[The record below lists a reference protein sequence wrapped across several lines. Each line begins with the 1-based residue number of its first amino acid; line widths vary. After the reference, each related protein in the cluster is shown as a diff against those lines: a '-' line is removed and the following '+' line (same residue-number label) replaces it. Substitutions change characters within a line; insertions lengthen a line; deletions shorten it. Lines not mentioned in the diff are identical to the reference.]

1 MDTAQ
6 GGRAGRRMRAAAG
19 GWLAR
24 ANAERLRRLTRLSAW
39 IVRLLA
45 WREPAHQ
52 WLTTLRTLPER
63 SRAAFRLA
71 YYVAPHALL
80 RPARPALALSPTV
93 RLIVNPASGGVH
105 GGVDLALLRQT
116 AVWLGEHG
124 MPAEVC
130 LTSGPGDA
138 TRLASEAVSK
148 HLDLVVAVGGDGTVN
163 GVIQALAGHDTA
175 LGVLPMGTVNVWARE
190 MGISMNVVEAR
201 ELLLHGARRRVDL
214 GRAGSRYF
222 LLMAGVGFDAE
233 VARRVDRGPLKRIG
247 LKLLHYITTAGV
259 LSVTQSPTRV
269 RMRFNGKRRSYNALM
284 ILIGNTRL
292 YGGALSFTNRA
303 VADDGLLDLVVVE
316 NGGLL
321 YRLGVLGRAL
331 LRRAS
336 LGPRVR
342 YRQARAIRVDAD
354 EPLPVQVDGEVIG
367 TLPMTFSVAAG
378 ALTVVVPRDAQP
390 RLFQHAPLPN
400 ATPRDLA
407 GDMQFGHRG

>member
-1 MDTAQ
+1 MDTALVRREVERL
-6 GGRAGRRMRAAAG
+6 RASAELWR
-19 GWLAR
+19 AR
-24 ANAERLRRLTRLSAW
+24 ANEERLRRLAHLGAWTMRLW
-39 IVRLLA
+39 A
-45 WREPAHQ
+45 WRRHALQ
-52 WLTTLRTLPER
+52 WFAALRALPER
-63 SRAAFRLA
+63 SRAAFRLV
-71 YYVAPHALL
+71 YYVAPQVLPRSSRHAQ
-80 RPARPALALSPTV
+80 PAVAPTPPAV

-105 GGVDLALLRQT
+105 GEADLALLRQT
-116 AVWLGEHG
+116 ALWLGEHG

-130 LTSGPGDA
+130 PTVKAGDA
-138 TRLASEAVSK
+138 TRLASEAVRD
-148 HLDLVVAVGGDGTVN
+148 HMDLVVAVGGDGTVN
-163 GVIQALAGHDTA
+163 EIIQALAGHDTA

-190 MGISMNVVEAR
+190 MGISMSFAEAR
-201 ELLLHGARRRVDL
+201 EVLLRGTRRRVDL

-233 VARRVDRGPLKRIG
+233 VARRVDRGSLKRVG
-247 LKLLHYITTAGV
+247 LKLLHYITMAGV
-259 LSVTQSPTRV
+259 LSVTQPPTRV

-316 NGGLL
+316 NGGLF

-342 YRQARAIRVDAD
+342 YAQARTIRIDAE

-367 TLPMTFSVAAG
+367 TLPMTFSVAPG
-378 ALTVVVPRDAQP
+378 TLTVVVPPGVQP
-390 RLFQHAPLPN
+390 QLFRREPLPRHT
-400 ATPRDLA
+400 ALRDVLGRA
-407 GDMQFGHRG
+407 

>member
-1 MDTAQ
+1 MDTAVD
-6 GGRAGRRMRAAAG
+6 RASRRLRAVTG

-24 ANAERLRRLTRLSAW
+24 ANAERLRRVAWLSAW
-39 IVRLLA
+39 IVRVLA
-45 WREPAHQ
+45 WREPAQ
-52 WLTTLRTLPER
+52 RWLAALRTLPER

-80 RPARPALALSPTV
+80 RPTRPALSPTV

-116 AVWLGEHG
+116 AAWLGEHG

-130 LTSGPGDA
+130 LTAGPGDA

-148 HLDLVVAVGGDGTVN
+148 HMDMVVAVGGDGTVN

-259 LSVTQSPTRV
+259 LSVTQPPTRV
-269 RMRFNGKRRSYNALM
+269 WMRFNGKRRSYNALM

-342 YRQARAIRVDAD
+342 YRQARMIRMDAD

-390 RLFQHAPLPN
+390 RLFQHAPLPE
-400 ATPRDLA
+400 AAPHDQKGQA
-407 GDMQFGHRG
+407 QIGHRT